1 MSQSSRRSVITFF
14 VKAVAIYGLWYV
26 VYDLWIQPSGV
37 LDRWVSIHVAQWAGG
52 ALSILGEE
60 VLVSGRSIW
69 TSPEHGVVV
78 ADGCNGLTTIG
89 LFVGFVLAY
98 PGSTLRRA
106 LFIPLGMMVLYLS
119 NVVRV
124 AALGYFRE
132 HWTTAFDLIHGIG
145 APAFFYVIVLGLWVV
160 WANYGSASR
169 DAARTDS
176 RASHLTPEKSMG

>member
-1 MSQSSRRSVITFF
+1 MNSSSKRSVITFF
-14 VKAVAIYGLWYV
+14 VKAVAIYGVWYV
-26 VYDLWIQPSGV
+26 VYDLWIQPTGA

-52 ALSILGEE
+52 VLSILGEE

-98 PGSTLRRA
+98 PGSAVRRV
-106 LFIPLGMMVLYLS
+106 LFIPLGMVVLYLS
-119 NVVRV
+119 NVARV

-132 HWTTAFDLIHGIG
+132 HWAAAFDLIHGVG

-160 WANYGSASR
+160 WANYGQGPLRTASAGAQNS
-169 DAARTDS
+169 T
-176 RASHLTPEKSMG
+176 LTTEQSIG